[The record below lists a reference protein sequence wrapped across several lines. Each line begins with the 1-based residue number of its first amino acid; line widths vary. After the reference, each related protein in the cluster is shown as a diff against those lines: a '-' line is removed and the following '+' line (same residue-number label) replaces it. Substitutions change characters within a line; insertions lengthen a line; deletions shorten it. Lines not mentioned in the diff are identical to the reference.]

1 MIILM
6 MMIIIKILTMMI
18 IIRILMIIHLEDDTV
33 AKQTVRARRQA
44 RYSSI

>member
-6 MMIIIKILTMMI
+6 MMMMMMI
-18 IIRILMIIHLEDDTV
+18 TIRILMIIHLEDDTV